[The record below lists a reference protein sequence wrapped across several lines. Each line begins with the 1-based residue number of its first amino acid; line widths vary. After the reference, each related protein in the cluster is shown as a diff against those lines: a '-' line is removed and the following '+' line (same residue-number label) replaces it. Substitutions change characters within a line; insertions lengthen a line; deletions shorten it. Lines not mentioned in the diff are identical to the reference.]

1 MYISYNSLFN
11 KNLFRIN
18 FSKFQNIN
26 IIHPI
31 IYTLFFLFKSIGTNI
46 LFKFIAELYDR
57 HSICLFKIQ
66 KEQIKTHFYKISYY
80 RKIECIFI
88 TYKLPY
94 ARIQEDQYL
103 NQFEFE
109 IFFYSNMMKL
119 NREK

>member
-18 FSKFQNIN
+18 FNKFQNTN

-31 IYTLFFLFKSIGTNI
+31 IYTLFKSIGTNI
-46 LFKFIAELYDR
+46 LFKFIAELYDK
-57 HSICLFKIQ
+57 HSTCLFIKIQ
-66 KEQIKTHFYKISYY
+66 KEQIKTHSYKISYY

-94 ARIQEDQYL
+94 PRIQEDQYL

-109 IFFYSNMMKL
+109 IFFIL
-119 NREK
+119 T